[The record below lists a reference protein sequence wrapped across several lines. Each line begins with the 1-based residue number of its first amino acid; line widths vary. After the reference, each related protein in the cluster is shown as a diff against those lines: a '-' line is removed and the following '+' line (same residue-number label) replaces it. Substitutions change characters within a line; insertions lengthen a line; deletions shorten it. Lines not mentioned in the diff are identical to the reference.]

1 MISQEKQ
8 TVDSQHNGLVPM
20 LAGER
25 HLEILKR
32 IQDRGGIRV
41 ASLAKELAVTEE
53 TIRRD
58 LERLDTEGKLRRIRG
73 GALPLESDRR
83 ELPMSVRE
91 AVNLDKKRAIAAA
104 AVRHILEGDVV
115 ALDASSTARELARLI
130 PDRPVTVI
138 SNSLSIASVLM
149 NRSEVRLICTGGFLD
164 APSMSFVGSL
174 AEESLDRF
182 HIKKLFFSCAGIDP
196 VRGLSVTADEHAGIK
211 KRMIDAA
218 DEVVLL
224 ADSTKF
230 NTSAVE
236 FFARLTDV
244 DTVITDGQINPA
256 LVDEMR
262 QQGVSVE
269 LASA

>member
-1 MISQEKQ
+1 MTQSE
-8 TVDSQHNGLVPM
+8 NGTTLM

-41 ASLAKELAVTEE
+41 TSLAKELAVTEE

-104 AVRHILEGDVV
+104 AARHVQEGDVI
-115 ALDASSTARELARLI
+115 AMDASSTAREMARLL
-130 PDRPVTVI
+130 PDRPVTIV
-138 SNSLSIASVLM
+138 SNSLSIASVLV
-149 NRSEVRLICTGGFLD
+149 NRSDIRLICTGGFLD

-174 AEESLDRF
+174 AEESLERF
-182 HIKKLFFSCAGIDP
+182 HIKKLFFSCAGIDV
-196 VRGLSVTADEHAGIK
+196 VRGMSVTADEHAGIK
-211 KRMIDAA
+211 KRMMKAA
-218 DEVVLL
+218 DKVYLL

-230 NTSAVE
+230 STSAVE
-236 FFARLTDV
+236 FFAKLTDV
-244 DTVITDGQINPA
+244 DLVITDAGIDPA
-256 LVDEMR
+256 VLEELR
-262 QQGVSVE
+262 QLGVGVE
-269 LASA
+269 LAAQ

>member
-1 MISQEKQ
+1 
-8 TVDSQHNGLVPM
+8 M

-41 ASLAKELAVTEE
+41 ASLAKELNVTEE

-91 AVNLDKKRAIAAA
+91 AVNLDRKRAIAAA
-104 AVRHILEGDVV
+104 AAKHVHEGDVI
-115 ALDASSTARELARLI
+115 ALDASSTAREMARLLA
-130 PDRPVTVI
+130 DRPVTVV
-138 SNSLSIASVLM
+138 SNSLAIASVLV
-149 NRSEVRLICTGGFLD
+149 NRAEIRVVSTGGFLD
-164 APSMSFVGSL
+164 APSLSFVGSL

-196 VRGLSVTADEHAGIK
+196 IRGLSVTADEHAGIK
-211 KRMIDAA
+211 KRMMDAA
-218 DEVVLL
+218 DKVYLL
-224 ADSTKF
+224 ADSSKF

-236 FFARLTDV
+236 FFAKLSDV
-244 DTVITDGQINPA
+244 DTVITDTLIDPR
-256 LVDEMR
+256 LVEELR
-262 QQGVSVE
+262 AQGVSVE
-269 LASA
+269 TASM

>member
-1 MISQEKQ
+1 
-8 TVDSQHNGLVPM
+8 M

-41 ASLAKELAVTEE
+41 ASLAKELNVTEE

-91 AVNLDKKRAIAAA
+91 AVNLDRKRAIAAA
-104 AVRHILEGDVV
+104 ATRHVNEGDVI
-115 ALDASSTARELARLI
+115 ALDASSTAREMARLL

-138 SNSLSIASVLM
+138 SNSLAIATVLV
-149 NRSEVRLICTGGFLD
+149 NRSEIRVVSTGGILD
-164 APSMSFVGSL
+164 APSLSFVGSV

-182 HIKKLFFSCAGIDP
+182 HIKKLFFSCAGIDA

-211 KRMIDAA
+211 KRMMDSA
-218 DEVVLL
+218 DKVYLL
-224 ADSTKF
+224 ADSSKF

-236 FFARLTDV
+236 FFAKLADV
-244 DTVITDGQINPA
+244 DTVITDA
-256 LVDEMR
+256 LLDPKLVEELR
-262 QQGVSVE
+262 AQGVTVE
-269 LASA
+269 MASM

>member
-1 MISQEKQ
+1 
-8 TVDSQHNGLVPM
+8 M

-41 ASLAKELAVTEE
+41 ASLAKELSVTEE

-91 AVNLDKKRAIAAA
+91 AVNLDKKRVIAAA
-104 AVRHILEGDVV
+104 AVRHVSEGDVI
-115 ALDASSTARELARLI
+115 ALDASSTAREVARLL
-130 PDRPVTVI
+130 PDRPVTVV
-138 SNSLSIASVLM
+138 SNSLAIASALV
-149 NRSEVRLICTGGFLD
+149 NRSEIRVVCTGGFLD
-164 APSMSFVGSL
+164 APSLSFVGSL

-211 KRMIDAA
+211 KRMMEAA
-218 DEVVLL
+218 DKVYLL
-224 ADSTKF
+224 ADSSKF

-244 DTVITDGQINPA
+244 DVVITDSLIDPA
-256 LVDEMR
+256 LLDELR
-262 QQGVSVE
+262 QMGVHVEAASV
-269 LASA
+269 

>member
-1 MISQEKQ
+1 
-8 TVDSQHNGLVPM
+8 M

-41 ASLAKELAVTEE
+41 ASLAKELNVTEE

-91 AVNLDKKRAIAAA
+91 AVNLDRKRAIAAA
-104 AVRHILEGDVV
+104 AARHVSEGDVI
-115 ALDASSTARELARLI
+115 ALDASSTAREMARLLV
-130 PDRPVTVI
+130 DRPVTVI
-138 SNSLSIASVLM
+138 SNSLAIASVLV
-149 NRSEVRLICTGGFLD
+149 NRSEIRMVSTGGFLD
-164 APSMSFVGSL
+164 APSLSFVGSL

-182 HIKKLFFSCAGIDP
+182 HIKKLFFSCAGIDT

-211 KRMIDAA
+211 RRMMEAA
-218 DEVVLL
+218 DKVYLL
-224 ADSTKF
+224 ADSSKF

-236 FFARLTDV
+236 FFAKLSDV
-244 DTVITDGQINPA
+244 DTVITDSLIDPT
-256 LVDEMR
+256 LLDELR
-262 QQGVSVE
+262 QQGVNVEAASV
-269 LASA
+269 

>member
-1 MISQEKQ
+1 MSSDN
-8 TVDSQHNGLVPM
+8 VGNSPM

-41 ASLAKELAVTEE
+41 ASLAKELNVTEE

-91 AVNLDKKRAIAAA
+91 TVNLDKKRAIAAL
-104 AVRHILEGDVV
+104 AVKHVNEGDVI
-115 ALDASSTARELARLI
+115 ALDASSTAREMARLL

-138 SNSLSIASVLM
+138 SNSLSVASVLL
-149 NRSEVRLICTGGFLD
+149 NRAEIRLICTGGFLD

-211 KRMIDAA
+211 KRMIDSA
-218 DEVVLL
+218 DKVYLL

-236 FFARLTDV
+236 FFARLSDV
-244 DTVITDGQINPA
+244 DVVITDTGIDPA
-256 LVDEMR
+256 LVDEIR

-269 LASA
+269 LASV

>member
-1 MISQEKQ
+1 MSLSNLE
-8 TVDSQHNGLVPM
+8 NAPL

-41 ASLAKELAVTEE
+41 ASLAKELSVTEE

-91 AVNLDKKRAIAAA
+91 AVNLEKKRAIAAA
-104 AVRHILEGDVV
+104 AVRHVSEGDVI
-115 ALDASSTARELARLI
+115 ALDASSTARELARLL
-130 PDRPVTVI
+130 PDRPVTVV
-138 SNSLSIASVLM
+138 SNSLSIASVLV
-149 NRSEVRLICTGGFLD
+149 NRSDIRLISTGGILD

-196 VRGLSVTADEHAGIK
+196 ARGLSVTADEHAGIK
-211 KRMIDAA
+211 RRMMDSA
-218 DEVVLL
+218 DRVYLL

-236 FFARLTDV
+236 FFAKLADV
-244 DTVITDGQINPA
+244 DVVITDAQMDPK
-256 LVDEMR
+256 LVDELR
-262 QQGVSVE
+262 QQGVTVE